1 MKQILIKDILG
12 ERIYNYNKQSRRK
25 KNKSYCPVYSTI
37 QSDETC
43 FSIHLNVNNENNSK
57 TRKNKNINFSDD
69 EITINNN
76 IDTFLLK
83 RAKKKI
89 NYLSPIP
96 RNYNIKKYLI
106 KSSDLINDD
115 FEKNKNLN
123 LKMKKS
129 YFLSNFK
136 NTRNNLGL
144 MNKKNKNLT
153 VNSFSPKNNN
163 LLKKKLEVQN
173 KITQFLI
180 KENSSNYSTIKS
192 IQLKKKENIVKNKL
206 NSINPRLC
214 FPSILKDNNIMA
226 EIYLRSMNYHKDKLK
241 YDINKFT

>member
-12 ERIYNYNKQSRRK
+12 ERIYNYDKQSRRK

-43 FSIHLNVNNENNSK
+43 FSIHLNVNNDNKSK
-57 TRKNKNINFSDD
+57 TRKQKNINFSDD

-83 RAKKKI
+83 RVKKI

-153 VNSFSPKNNN
+153 VNSFSPIN
-163 LLKKKLEVQN
+163 KKKN
-173 KITQFLI
+173 
-180 KENSSNYSTIKS
+180 
-192 IQLKKKENIVKNKL
+192 
-206 NSINPRLC
+206 
-214 FPSILKDNNIMA
+214 
-226 EIYLRSMNYHKDKLK
+226 
-241 YDINKFT
+241 

>member
-83 RAKKKI
+83 RAKKK
-89 NYLSPIP
+89 
-96 RNYNIKKYLI
+96 
-106 KSSDLINDD
+106 
-115 FEKNKNLN
+115 
-123 LKMKKS
+123 
-129 YFLSNFK
+129 
-136 NTRNNLGL
+136 
-144 MNKKNKNLT
+144 
-153 VNSFSPKNNN
+153 
-163 LLKKKLEVQN
+163 
-173 KITQFLI
+173 
-180 KENSSNYSTIKS
+180 
-192 IQLKKKENIVKNKL
+192 
-206 NSINPRLC
+206 
-214 FPSILKDNNIMA
+214 
-226 EIYLRSMNYHKDKLK
+226 
-241 YDINKFT
+241 